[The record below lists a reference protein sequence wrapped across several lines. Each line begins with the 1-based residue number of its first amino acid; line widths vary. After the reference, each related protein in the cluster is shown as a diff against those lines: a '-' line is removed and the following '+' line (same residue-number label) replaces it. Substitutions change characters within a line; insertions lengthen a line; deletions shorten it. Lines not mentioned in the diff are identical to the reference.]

1 MENHK
6 APKLKKRTPPTKS
19 EVQLQF
25 MAESMPQKI
34 FTASPEGKIDYLSHQ
49 WEEYIGQPAAQFL
62 DRGWDQL
69 FTDDEFKHIAKLW
82 RHAMKT
88 GEPFFVEHRLRRHD
102 GEHRWHITQ
111 ARAMRDKNGTI
122 VKWFGSSTDINDT
135 KTSQERE
142 HQLSIQA
149 LSLTREREK
158 LLALNASKDEFI
170 SLASH
175 QLRTPATIVKQ
186 YLNMILD
193 GFVGDISPELRE
205 MIQKANDS
213 NDRQIEIVDDLL
225 RVARLDAGKIKLVKN
240 VVNIIPL
247 VQEVVTQHLT
257 ILEERRQ
264 TASISYN
271 ESGISATI
279 DRPRMKM
286 VLENLLDNASKYSP
300 EGKKIAITI
309 TKRADAVAIA
319 IKDEGVG
326 IDEDEMPKLFRKF
339 SRLNNPLSVAVGGT
353 GLGLYWAKRIVTLH
367 GGMIDVRSKPGS
379 GSVFTVILPGKPVSL

>member
-1 MENHK
+1 MENRK
-6 APKLKKRTPPTKS
+6 APKLKKRTPTKS
-19 EVQLQF
+19 EAQLQF

-34 FTASPEGKIDYLSHQ
+34 FTATPEGKIDYLSPQ
-49 WEEYIGQPAAQFL
+49 WEQYVGIPAVQFI
-62 DRGWDQL
+62 DKGWDQL
-69 FTDDEFKHIAKLW
+69 FTDEEFRHIAKLW

-111 ARAMRDKNGTI
+111 ARAMHDKNGTI

-142 HQLSIQA
+142 HKLTLQA

-193 GFVGDISPELRE
+193 GYAGAISPELRE
-205 MIQKANDS
+205 MIQKANES

-225 RVARLDAGKIKLVKN
+225 RVARLDAGKIKLVKS
-240 VVNIIPL
+240 VTGIIPL
-247 VQEVVTQHLT
+247 VQEVVTEHLT
-257 ILEERRQ
+257 IIEERKQ
-264 TASISYN
+264 TTAINYN
-271 ESGISATI
+271 ESGISAMI
-279 DRPRMKM
+279 DRSRMKM

-300 EGKKIAITI
+300 EGKKITI
-309 TKRADAVAIA
+309 TVTKRTDAVAIA

-326 IDEDEMPKLFRKF
+326 IDEEDMPKLFRKF
-339 SRLNNPLSVAVGGT
+339 SRLNNSLSVAVGGT

-367 GGMIDVRSKPGS
+367 GGMIDVRSKPGA
-379 GSVFTVILPGKPVSL
+379 GSVFTVVLPGKPVSI

>member
-1 MENHK
+1 
-6 APKLKKRTPPTKS
+6 
-19 EVQLQF
+19 
-25 MAESMPQKI
+25 
-34 FTASPEGKIDYLSHQ
+34 
-49 WEEYIGQPAAQFL
+49 
-62 DRGWDQL
+62 
-69 FTDDEFKHIAKLW
+69 
-82 RHAMKT
+82 MKT

-111 ARAMRDKNGTI
+111 ARAMHDKNGTI
-122 VKWFGSSTDINDT
+122 IKWFGSSTDINDT

-142 HQLSIQA
+142 HKLTLQA

-186 YLNMILD
+186 YLGMILD

-225 RVARLDAGKIKLVKN
+225 RVARLDAGKIKLVKS
-240 VVNIIPL
+240 VVNVLPL

-257 ILEERRQ
+257 ILEERKQ

-271 ESGISATI
+271 ESGISAMI
-279 DRPRMKM
+279 DRSRMKM
-286 VLENLLDNASKYSP
+286 VLENLLDNASKYTP
-300 EGKKIAITI
+300 EGKKITITI

-326 IDEDEMPKLFRKF
+326 IDEEDMPKLFRKF

-353 GLGLYWAKRIVTLH
+353 GLGLYWAKRVVTLH
-367 GGMIDVRSKPGS
+367 GGTIDVRSKPGV